1 MTKGRKFD
9 LYGTLVDI
17 RTDESAKALW
27 EQLALYSL
35 GAGKLR
41 ALARVDESALFFDSK
56 RTFVPC
62 FS

>member
-9 LYGTLVDI
+9 LYGTFVDI

-41 ALARVDESALFFDSK
+41 ELARVDESALFF
-56 RTFVPC
+56 
-62 FS
+62 

>member
-9 LYGTLVDI
+9 LYGTFVDI

-41 ALARVDESALFFDSK
+41 ELARVDESASLSEPEKNKCSD
-56 RTFVPC
+56 